1 MDDDVIPPY
10 IHYVTYQR
18 STVNEDEIFGP
29 PTLKFKLVVS
39 ARSRRTILVIQE
51 YALIRVPRKAAK
63 CIPLKITVTGIKGS
77 NSSHRQFWSYID
89 VDDGF

>member
-1 MDDDVIPPY
+1 MDDDVIPPD
-10 IHYVTYQR
+10 IHYVTYRR

-63 CIPLKITVTGIKGS
+63 CMPLKITVAVQK
-77 NSSHRQFWSYID
+77 NSSGVTSMLVTNF
-89 VDDGF
+89 G